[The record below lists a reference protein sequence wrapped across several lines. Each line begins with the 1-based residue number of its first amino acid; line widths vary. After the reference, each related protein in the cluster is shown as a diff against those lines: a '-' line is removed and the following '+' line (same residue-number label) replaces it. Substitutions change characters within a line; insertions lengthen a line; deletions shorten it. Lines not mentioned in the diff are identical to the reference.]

1 VELVIQHPQPQDQQD
16 QQQQQQ
22 QQQQV
27 GGTHPRAAGA
37 TASTTTPP
45 LSRLPP
51 SQRNLLGSSLATPH
65 GDAGVVGSAPVLQTA
80 LVHLPPASA
89 AADTN
94 AAARLSM
101 VSFSVS
107 RRSLAGPL
115 APGAAVAAP
124 GATVH
129 ILGQTPRKS
138 AAGVVGGEGDGDG
151 GSPGH
156 KSVYVEE
163 HSSTMVDM
171 QVHTHSSQQQEGST
185 SCALQHSS
193 PSLSHHQHQQQPQ
206 QQQQQEGGLSPGHPR
221 QGSSS
226 GGALGDVPDVTG
238 DRSSE
243 WQSPREYSTTG

>member
-1 VELVIQHPQPQDQQD
+1 
-16 QQQQQQ
+16 
-22 QQQQV
+22 V

-51 SQRNLLGSSLATPH
+51 SQRNLLGSSLATLH

-107 RRSLAGPL
+107 RRSLAG
-115 APGAAVAAP
+115 
-124 GATVH
+124 
-129 ILGQTPRKS
+129 PRKS